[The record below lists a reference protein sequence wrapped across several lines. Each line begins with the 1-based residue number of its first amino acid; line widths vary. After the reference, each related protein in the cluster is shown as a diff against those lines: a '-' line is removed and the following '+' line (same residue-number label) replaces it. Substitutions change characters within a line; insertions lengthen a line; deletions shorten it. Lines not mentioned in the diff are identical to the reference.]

1 MRERLRDPAFVE
13 QRRWF
18 TLLVLCVSL
27 VVIVLDNTILNVA
40 LPTLAK
46 IKTDGGLG
54 ASASQL
60 QWIVDSYVIVFAG
73 LLLTAGSLGD
83 RFGRYKA
90 LAFGLTVFGI
100 GSAAS
105 AFAGSANVLIATR
118 SLMGIGG
125 AFIMPST
132 LSILT
137 NVFTQPQERGK
148 AIGVWAGVSALG
160 LGIGPIS
167 GGLLLAHFW
176 WGSIFLVNL
185 PIVVLGLVCGYYLVP
200 ESQDP
205 TAPKLD
211 PFGAVLSIAAIAAL
225 LWAIIEAPSYG
236 WTSGDVLAGF
246 AVGGVL
252 LVAFLAWELNYSSPM
267 LDLHFFQNPRFSA
280 ASSAITITF
289 FAMFGT
295 LFLMT
300 QYLQLVLGYSTV
312 RAGAILLPQAAT
324 IMVAAPFSS
333 VWVRRFG
340 NKVVMSTGLL
350 IVALSYALIATLNAS
365 SGSLQVILCTM
376 VMGLGMGN
384 VMAPATDSI
393 MGSLPRAKAGVG
405 SAVNDTTRQ
414 FGGAMGVAVFGSIL
428 VSRYADHLGSR
439 LSGKIPAPLL
449 DQAKESV
456 GSALNI
462 ARTVPEAKPF
472 APQLIDAARES
483 FVSGLHFAAVLA
495 IVVLLIAAGLVAR
508 FLPARATDEE
518 HPLDAVPMGIGPVDV
533 TPADVAADLAEAIE
547 HA

>member
-1 MRERLRDPAFVE
+1 MRERLRDPAFVQ

-27 VVIVLDNTILNVA
+27 IVIVLDNTILNVA
-40 LPTLAK
+40 LPTLAHTK
-46 IKTDGGLG
+46 NQGGLG

-105 AFAGSANVLIATR
+105 AFATSANVLIATR

-137 NVFTQPQERGK
+137 NVFTNPQERGK
-148 AIGVWAGVSALG
+148 AIGVWAGVSAVG

-167 GGLLLAHFW
+167 GGLLLAHYW
-176 WGSIFLVNL
+176 WGSVFLVNL
-185 PIVVLGLVCGYYLVP
+185 PIVALGLVCGYFLVP

-205 TAPKLD
+205 SAPKLD
-211 PFGAVLSIAAIAAL
+211 PFGAVLSIAAITAL
-225 LWAIIEAPSYG
+225 LWAIIEAPSNG
-236 WTSGDVLAGF
+236 WTSGSVLTGF
-246 AVGGVL
+246 AVGIVL
-252 LVAFLAWELNYSSPM
+252 LIAFLVWELNNSSPM

-300 QYLQLVLGYSTV
+300 QYLQLVLDYSTV
-312 RAGAILLPQAAT
+312 QAGAVLLPQAAT
-324 IMVAAPFSS
+324 IMVAAPLSS

-340 NKVVMSTGLL
+340 NKLVMTTGLL
-350 IVALSYALIATLNAS
+350 IVATSYALITTLTTTS
-365 SGSLQVILCTM
+365 SSLQVIAFTM

-393 MGSLPRAKAGVG
+393 MGALPRAKAGVG

-428 VSRYADHLGSR
+428 VSRYSDHLTSR
-439 LSGKIPAPLL
+439 LSGKVPAVLL
-449 DQAKESV
+449 DRAKESV
-456 GSALNI
+456 GSAINI
-462 ARTVPEAKPF
+462 ARNVPDAKPF
-472 APQLIDAARES
+472 APQLVEAARES

-495 IVVLLIAAGLVAR
+495 ILVLLIAAGLVAR

-518 HPLDAVPMGIGPVDV
+518 PGSLPVVPVGVGPVDV
-533 TPADVAADLAEAIE
+533 LPSDLAADLAEAIE
-547 HA
+547 R

>member
-46 IKTDGGLG
+46 VKSDGGLG
-54 ASASQL
+54 ASASEL

-90 LAFGLTVFGI
+90 LAFGLSVFGL

-105 AFAGSANVLIATR
+105 AFAGSANVLIVTR

-137 NVFTQPQERGK
+137 NVFTKPQERGK

-200 ESQDP
+200 ESKDP
-205 TAPKLD
+205 SAPKLD
-211 PFGAVLSIAAIAAL
+211 PFGAVLSIAAIGAM
-225 LWAIIEAPSYG
+225 LWAIIEAPSHG
-236 WTSGDVLAGF
+236 WTSGGVLTGF
-246 AVGGVL
+246 GVGAAL
-252 LVAFLAWELNYSSPM
+252 LVAFLAWELHYSSPM
-267 LDLHFFQNPRFSA
+267 LDLHFFENPRFSA

-312 RAGAILLPQAAT
+312 KAGAVLLPQAAT
-324 IMVAAPFSS
+324 IMIAAPFSS

-340 NKVVMSTGLL
+340 NKIVMSTGLL
-350 IVALSYALIATLNAS
+350 IVATSYALISLLGAHS
-365 SGSLQVILCTM
+365 SALQVIACTM

-414 FGGAMGVAVFGSIL
+414 FGGALGVAVFGSLL

-439 LSGKIPAPLL
+439 LSGTIPKSLL
-449 DQAKESV
+449 DESKESIV
-456 GSALNI
+456 GALRV
-462 ARTVPEAKPF
+462 ARTVPEAKPY
-472 APQLIDAARES
+472 APQLVAAARDS
-483 FVSGLHFAAVLA
+483 FVSGLHFAAWIA
-495 IVVLLIAAGLVAR
+495 IAVLLIAAALVAR
-508 FLPARATDEE
+508 FLPSRATDEE
-518 HPLDAVPMGIGPVDV
+518 HPLDAVPVGVTPVDV
-533 TPADVAADLAEAIE
+533 LGSAEASDLAEAID

>member
-289 FAMFGT
+289 FAMF
-295 LFLMT
+295 
-300 QYLQLVLGYSTV
+300 
-312 RAGAILLPQAAT
+312 
-324 IMVAAPFSS
+324 AAPFSS